1 MKAYSHAMLYLAG
14 LALALM
20 LWSLQPPAAS
30 TDARIPQGATAPT
43 APSLHLPFVAR
54 QFTPGTVYTVT
65 IVNVDFIPRIR
76 NIRVGDTVR
85 WEWAADFHTVTSGL
99 PGVPDGLF
107 CSPGNTN
114 CTSSPASLAGAIYEH
129 QFGQV
134 GTFPYFCRF
143 HYPLGMTGQIV
154 VGP

>member
-1 MKAYSHAMLYLAG
+1 MQFLVG
-14 LALALM
+14 LLLVLM
-20 LWSLQPPAAS
+20 LWSLQAPAAS
-30 TDARIPQGATAPT
+30 TDARLPQGVTAPT
-43 APSLHLPFVAR
+43 PLHLPFVAR
-54 QFTPGTVYTVT
+54 QLTSGTVYTVT
-65 IVNVDFIPRIR
+65 VMDFAFSPAVR

-107 CSPGNTN
+107 CSPSNTG
-114 CTSSPASLAGAIYEH
+114 CASYRASLTGAIYER
-129 QFGQV
+129 QFNQV
-134 GTFPYFCRF
+134 GTFPYFCGF

>member
-30 TDARIPQGATAPT
+30 TDARLPLGVTAPL
-43 APSLHLPFVAR
+43 SVHLPFVVR

-65 IVNVDFIPRIR
+65 VTNFAFSPATR

-129 QFGQV
+129 QFSQV